1 MKLALLWQP
10 DNFKKSEVIMFRI
23 AIYDKN
29 RKQQALLLDYIAR
42 DVEIEDDYETETFT
56 EERLIRQRIEQID
69 FKFDLIFIVMSGKET
84 VGLELAEYL
93 RKHNVDIDIIFLA
106 DTADHIMEGFRYRAF
121 NYLVGEIDYERFAY
135 EMSQYLAEKRKYQ
148 KDYLSVSIHGKQQM
162 IVLNLVKYF
171 VSDVR
176 KVIVYFQDERPNLE
190 FYGKLN
196 DIQSQ
201 LEEMG
206 FLRCHQSYLVN
217 MRKIERLAGDTL
229 VIQDEELPISRKY
242 AEHVKEQW
250 NKFNRHHYDNNA
262 KSKSLQQLSGDNST
276 VILTKNYPLGTK
288 KYGILIGIQ
297 GPRQNDV
304 FRLYH
309 RENSYLGRDDRQC
322 QIVIQEKTVSRR
334 HCRIYFD
341 EKEQCYYV
349 CDYSSNGTYINNM
362 VRLPYG
368 EWTRVERDTLIHLT
382 TENCT
387 FLLG

>member
-1 MKLALLWQP
+1 ML
-10 DNFKKSEVIMFRI
+10 RI

-29 RKQQALLLDYIAR
+29 RKKQAVLLDYIAR

-56 EERLIRQRIEQID
+56 EESLIRQRVEQLD
-69 FKFDLIFIVMSGKET
+69 FKFDLIFIVMTGTET
-84 VGLELAEYL
+84 LGLEMAEYI
-93 RKHNVDIDIIFLA
+93 RNRNIDVDIIFVA
-106 DTADHIMEGFRYRAF
+106 DTADYITEGFRYRAF
-121 NYLVGEIDYERFAY
+121 NYLVEPIDYDRFAY

-162 IVLNLVKYF
+162 IVLSLVKYF

-176 KVIVYFQDERPNLE
+176 KIIVYFQDDRPSLE

-196 DIQSQ
+196 DMQSQ

-229 VIQDEELPISRKY
+229 VIQDEELSISRKY
-242 AEHVKEQW
+242 ADHVKEQW
-250 NKFNRHHYDNNA
+250 NKFNRHHYDSSA
-262 KSKSLQQLSGDNST
+262 KSKSLHQFSGDNST
-276 VILTKNYPLGTK
+276 VILSQNYPLETK
-288 KYGILIGIQ
+288 KYGILLGIQ

-309 RENSYLGRDDRQC
+309 GEKSYLGRDSSQC
-322 QIVIQEKTVSRR
+322 QIIIREKTVSRK

-349 CDYSSNGTYINNM
+349 CDYSANGTYINNM
-362 VRLPYG
+362 LRLPHE

-382 TENCT
+382 TKGCT
-387 FLLG
+387 FLLV